1 MTGPRLGIMIA
12 QYSTSPVKST
22 KNYEYLERKEK
33 ANSFANNSQMG
44 WFRIGFNDLFVVA
57 SLLKVKTLLHN

>member
-12 QYSTSPVKST
+12 QYSTSPVKSNTT
-22 KNYEYLERKEK
+22 KNYEYLEREKK

-57 SLLKVKTLLHN
+57 FLFK